1 MSEKDNYLKNAELT
15 TEQNENMIDGML
27 NNISLP
33 LSEEKPPDRVKEPP
47 CPKRSRER
55 EER

>member
-1 MSEKDNYLKNAELT
+1 MQEKHNYLKNAELA
-15 TEQNENMIDGML
+15 TEQNENMIDGIL

-33 LSEEKPPDRVKEPP
+33 VPEEKPPNRVKEPP
-47 CPKRSRER
+47 CPKRSRQR